1 MPVIKGPQQ
10 SRAGPFLQ
18 HLASCPQPF
27 YESGDSR
34 LLASIDWGCFFPFNF
49 FFPQE
54 EGRANNEEREK

>member
-34 LLASIDWGCFFPFNF
+34 LFVSIDWGCFFPFNF
-49 FFPQE
+49 FSQE
-54 EGRANNEEREK
+54 EGGANNEEGEE